1 MKVRVPV
8 LLAMLLAAVEAHD
21 AGPIPHEAFRARAVG
36 GSHDGVLDLTLTAAR
51 GAMQVA
57 GRRVIA
63 QVYNGSY
70 LPPTLRVQPGDVVRL
85 RVVNALD
92 ETTNLHMHGLAVSPL
107 GNSDNV
113 FLHVAPGRAQ
123 DYEIRIPATHAPGLY
138 WYHPHPHGRSDEQ
151 VRNGMSGA
159 LIVEGLLDP
168 FPELGGLHEHVLLLK
183 DAQIGGGKV
192 VRRGIGDDA
201 VRTVNGMLNP
211 TITLRPGETQLWR
224 IGNVG
229 ADLYY
234 LLTLDGHQFSEVAR
248 DGHRLAR
255 LVPKRQ
261 LLLEPGAREEVL
273 VQAAGPGTYALRT
286 AGFDTGPHGN
296 DYPGAVLATV
306 RVEGAAVPP
315 LALPN
320 RLLPV
325 V

>member
-85 RVVNALD
+85 RLVNALD

-107 GNSDNV
+107 ANSDNV
-113 FLHVAPGRAQ
+113 FLHVAPGRTQ
-123 DYEIRIPATHAPGLY
+123 DYEIRIPTAYPPGLY
-138 WYHPHPHGRSDEQ
+138 CYHPHPHGRSDEQ

-168 FPELGGLHEHVLLLK
+168 FPELRDLTEHVLLLK
-183 DAQIGGGKV
+183 DAQVGGGQIV
-192 VRRGIGDDA
+192 HREIGDDA
-201 VRTVNGMLNP
+201 IRTVNGMLNP

-229 ADLYY
+229 AALYY
-234 LLTLDGHQFSEVAR
+234 DLTLDGPRFSGIALA
-248 DGHRLAR
+248 GHHLFR
-255 LVPKRQ
+255 LVPKLQ
-261 LLLEPGAREEVL
+261 LLFPR
-273 VQAAGPGTYALRT
+273 GPR
-286 AGFDTGPHGN
+286 
-296 DYPGAVLATV
+296 
-306 RVEGAAVPP
+306 
-315 LALPN
+315 
-320 RLLPV
+320 
-325 V
+325 